1 MKCAFNP
8 CGEVNHLPIKLT
20 LPQGEQHFCG
30 YPHLFCVLVHNLDA
44 GARAAISQALNA
56 VQSPTGRKALI
67 SYLVEKC
74 L

>member
-8 CGEVNHLPIKLT
+8 CGEVNHLPIKLSHS
-20 LPQGEQHFCG
+20 GREDHFCG
-30 YPHLFCVLVHNLDA
+30 YAHVLGFLVMHLEAN
-44 GARAAISQALNA
+44 ARGAISQALMA
-56 VQSPTGRKALI
+56 AQSPVGRKALI